1 MDGSDNI
8 VNKDVLDTVS
18 TTLHVTK
25 RLVCAKEAVTL
36 DGVVINV
43 MNVMYISVGRYVKYR
58 FGNTH
63 AQKIL

>member
-25 RLVCAKEAVTL
+25 RLVCAKEAETL

-43 MNVMYISVGRYVKYR
+43 MKVMYISVGRFVKYR

>member
-1 MDGSDNI
+1 MDGTDNI

-43 MNVMYISVGRYVKYR
+43 MKVMYISVGRYVKYR
-58 FGNTH
+58 FGDTH
-63 AQKIL
+63 AHKIL

>member
-1 MDGSDNI
+1 MGGTDNI

-25 RLVCAKEAVTL
+25 RLVCAKEAVML
-36 DGVVINV
+36 DGVDINV
-43 MNVMYISVGRYVKYR
+43 MKVMYISVGRYVKYS

-63 AQKIL
+63 AQKIS

>member
-1 MDGSDNI
+1 MGGMDNI

-25 RLVCAKEAVTL
+25 RLVCAKEAVML
-36 DGVVINV
+36 DGVVLNV
-43 MNVMYISVGRYVKYR
+43 MKVMYISVGRYVIYR

>member
-1 MDGSDNI
+1 MDGTDNI

-25 RLVCAKEAVTL
+25 RLVCAKEAVML

-43 MNVMYISVGRYVKYR
+43 MKVMYISVGMYVKYR

-63 AQKIL
+63 AQKIS